1 MPKTPKIIIA
11 TSLACLGLNSYA
23 FQLVI
28 PPELQNKVALSIVD
42 AQNNQLIYNYR
53 ESTPL
58 LLASNMKIL
67 TSYAAL
73 TELGAKFHWTTKLSY
88 QGQIENGILH
98 GNVYLI
104 GGGNPQLSSQD
115 IQKMLTKLKQRG
127 INKIDGDFIYDM
139 SIFNQGIK
147 SSELHPEPLAEY

>member
-11 TSLACLGLNSYA
+11 ASLACLGLMYA
-23 FQLVI
+23 FQLAI
-28 PPELQNKVALSIVD
+28 PPELKCKIAVSIVD
-42 AQNNQLIYNYR
+42 AQNNQAIYNYR
-53 ESTPL
+53 ESIPL

-98 GNVYLI
+98 GKGDLI
-104 GGGNPQLSSQD
+104 GGGNPQLSFK
-115 IQKMLTKLKQRG
+115 IY
-127 INKIDGDFIYDM
+127 NKC
-139 SIFNQGIK
+139 
-147 SSELHPEPLAEY
+147 